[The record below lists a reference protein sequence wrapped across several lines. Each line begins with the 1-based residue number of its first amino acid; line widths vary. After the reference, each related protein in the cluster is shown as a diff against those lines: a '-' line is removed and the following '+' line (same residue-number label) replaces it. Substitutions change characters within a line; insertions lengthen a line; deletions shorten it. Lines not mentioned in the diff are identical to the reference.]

1 MIPERFV
8 GAYPRNLGFSRWLRR
23 CIVCDMAGERDR
35 SRTRELLE
43 RLSESDLDCDSL
55 RLETIAEL
63 QRTVGFDR
71 WCWPLADPETL
82 LPLSGLAEHDFGPAV
97 PRSLELE
104 YSGSDYAAKNFLA
117 RRPDAA
123 GSLNAETSGDLAR
136 SPRWD
141 EVMRPTGIGDIAAV
155 ACRDGLGCWGWIEAY
170 RDSADRP
177 FEEHDLELLAAIG
190 PCLGSALRRSV
201 MTAATGTIAPPSD
214 PGMLVLD
221 HSLRLVS
228 WTASARA
235 WIDALPSAWLFA
247 AWGMLPSVIYPA
259 ATLARSTDAGRSHAL
274 LRTADGRWVMI
285 EAARLEGEREGEI
298 AVDLRSATA
307 AETFQLLCR
316 VYALSARERE
326 VVAALVA
333 GLDTGGV
340 ARRLSISA
348 YTVQDHLKSVF
359 AKTGIHSRRE
369 LLVTLGSPAP

>member
-1 MIPERFV
+1 
-8 GAYPRNLGFSRWLRR
+8 
-23 CIVCDMAGERDR
+23 MAGERDR

-170 RDSADRP
+170 RDNADRP
-177 FEEHDLELLAAIG
+177 FE
-190 PCLGSALRRSV
+190 
-201 MTAATGTIAPPSD
+201 
-214 PGMLVLD
+214 
-221 HSLRLVS
+221 
-228 WTASARA
+228 
-235 WIDALPSAWLFA
+235 
-247 AWGMLPSVIYPA
+247 
-259 ATLARSTDAGRSHAL
+259 
-274 LRTADGRWVMI
+274 
-285 EAARLEGEREGEI
+285 
-298 AVDLRSATA
+298 
-307 AETFQLLCR
+307 
-316 VYALSARERE
+316 
-326 VVAALVA
+326 VVA
-333 GLDTGGV
+333 
-340 ARRLSISA
+340 
-348 YTVQDHLKSVF
+348 
-359 AKTGIHSRRE
+359 
-369 LLVTLGSPAP
+369 

>member
-141 EVMRPTGIGDIAAV
+141 EVMRPAGIGDIATV
-155 ACRDGLGCWGWIEAY
+155 ACRDALGCWGWIEAY
-170 RDSADRP
+170 RDGADRR
-177 FEEHDLELLAAIG
+177 FEAGDLELLASVG
-190 PCLGSALRRSV
+190 PSLGSALRRGLVVASKSE
-201 MTAATGTIAPPSD
+201 ALEPSPP
-214 PGMLVLD
+214 GVIVLNPD
-221 HSLRLVS
+221 LSLVS
-228 WTASARA
+228 STAGARA
-235 WIDALPSAWLFA
+235 WIDALPAAALFA
-247 AWGMLPSVIYPA
+247 GWAMLPAQVYPV
-259 ATLARSTDAGRSHAL
+259 ATLSRSRNAVTGAHAL
-274 LRTADGRWVMI
+274 ERAIDGR
-285 EAARLEGEREGEI
+285 
-298 AVDLRSATA
+298 
-307 AETFQLLCR
+307 
-316 VYALSARERE
+316 
-326 VVAALVA
+326 
-333 GLDTGGV
+333 
-340 ARRLSISA
+340 
-348 YTVQDHLKSVF
+348 
-359 AKTGIHSRRE
+359 
-369 LLVTLGSPAP
+369 

>member
-8 GAYPRNLGFSRWLRR
+8 GAYPRNLGFSRWLPR

-170 RDSADRP
+170 RDSVDRP

-221 HSLRLVS
+221 HSLRLAS

-247 AWGMLPSVIYPA
+247 AWGMLPLSSIPPRRSPGQRMQA
-259 ATLARSTDAGRSHAL
+259 AHTPCCGPPTAG
-274 LRTADGRWVMI
+274 G
-285 EAARLEGEREGEI
+285 
-298 AVDLRSATA
+298 
-307 AETFQLLCR
+307 
-316 VYALSARERE
+316 
-326 VVAALVA
+326 
-333 GLDTGGV
+333 
-340 ARRLSISA
+340 
-348 YTVQDHLKSVF
+348 
-359 AKTGIHSRRE
+359 
-369 LLVTLGSPAP
+369 